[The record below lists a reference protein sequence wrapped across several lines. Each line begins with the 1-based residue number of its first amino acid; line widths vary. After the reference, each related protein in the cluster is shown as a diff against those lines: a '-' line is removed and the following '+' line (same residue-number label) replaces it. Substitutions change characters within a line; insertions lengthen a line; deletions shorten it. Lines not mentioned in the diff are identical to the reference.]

1 MVLQGIYHIKL
12 GSEEY
17 KRKVLATFYI
27 LEKMLGAK
35 RDLIMDIFK
44 KLGGKKYAFM

>member
-1 MVLQGIYHIKL
+1 MVLQGIYHIKP

-17 KRKVLATFYI
+17 KRKLLATFDI

-35 RDLIMDIFK
+35 RGLIMDTFK